1 MNDLCKAERLHSKMM
16 IDRLFTGGGA
26 RSFSLFPLRAVFMP
40 VDKQEPAAA
49 ILISVPKKRFK
60 RAVKRNLVKRQV
72 REAFRLN
79 KAPLTALLAQKDYG
93 VNIAFI
99 YISDQIVPTTEIN
112 AKVSTMLSRIAEKLP

>member
-99 YISDQIVPTTEIN
+99 YISDQIVPTAEIN